1 MKKLVMFGGMD
12 LRQVQGVNLVINYLI
27 QGSRYFHEIQIT
39 KVYGGQQIVDVANG
53 GQMPIGSDIGTP
65 QYTFR
70 RKVRSMLR
78 ELLSSEHYVF
88 AMLKYYL
95 NAIRPTKKALHNYM
109 ASEDKADYIL
119 FHGILSAYYHYKMHG
134 GSVPEKCA
142 VIVHAADDDMGQFF
156 DQFPAFKGKKQKEI
170 LAQRDY
176 VYEHIDKV
184 VYISQKAYD
193 NSRVPSEKKC
203 VIYNGIDDISYEFS
217 DKKNGTINLV
227 CVGSMSGWKGQE
239 YVNQALMRID
249 KDCLDKLHVCFVGD
263 GAERAY
269 LEQQVRDGH
278 IEEYVTFM
286 GARKDVAEILRS
298 QDVFIMPSKNEG
310 LSIATI
316 EGIRAGL
323 FMLLTD
329 AGGNKEI
336 MGDEG
341 GMVIKRDANDIKEK
355 ICRIIDEQLVS
366 KEQKERSRAHFLK
379 YFTTEKFITGYEKMF
394 LSL

>member
-1 MKKLVMFGGMD
+1 MKKMVMFGGMD
-12 LRQVQGVNLVINYLI
+12 LRQIQGVNLVINYLI
-27 QGSRYFHEIQIT
+27 QGSRFFRDIQIT
-39 KVYGGQQIVDVANG
+39 KVYGGQQVIDVANG
-53 GQMPIGSDIGTP
+53 DQMPIGIDVGTP

-70 RKVRSMLR
+70 RKIRSMLR

-109 ASEDKADYIL
+109 VSEDKADYIL
-119 FHGILSAYYHYKMHG
+119 FHGILSAYYYYKMNG

-142 VIVHAADDDMGQFF
+142 VIVHAADDDMGQLFE
-156 DQFPAFKGKKQKEI
+156 QFPAFKEKKQKEI

-176 VYEHIDKV
+176 VYEHINKV
-184 VYISQKAYD
+184 VYISKKAYD
-193 NSRVPSEKKC
+193 NSKVPSEKKC
-203 VIYNGIDDISYEFS
+203 VIYNGIDDFPYEFS
-217 DKKNGTINLV
+217 MANDDKINFV

-239 YVNQALMRID
+239 LVSQALINMNR
-249 KDCLDKLHVCFVGD
+249 KHLDKLHVYFVGD
-263 GAERAY
+263 GAERAN

-329 AGGNKEI
+329 AGGNKEV
-336 MGDEG
+336 MGDKG

-355 ICRIIDEQLVS
+355 ICCIIDERLVS
-366 KEQKERSRAHFLK
+366 KEQKERSRAHFLE
-379 YFTTEKFITGYEKMF
+379 YFTTEKFISDYEKMF